1 MSSSS
6 SVSALNSEGVVVDEE
21 ALELGLEVA
30 PFRLFFGVLADA
42 SVVVNGRKGCG
53 SLSIAP
59 IR

>member
-21 ALELGLEVA
+21 ALELGFEVVL
-30 PFRLFFGVLADA
+30 FLLFFGVLADA
-42 SVVVNGRKGCG
+42 SVIKGRKGCG

-59 IR
+59 MR